1 MPVELKIILEKLY
14 NQYFLPGNYIIDFPE
29 NYQDK
34 ETLEKNPS
42 FFHNLTLEGVQSTP
56 SKETF
61 IFTEKYNSILDTYIL
76 ESIQIIKL
84 LDISIEVTIHK
95 PIKKVH
101 RYEFENYFG
110 FGGHCKGFD
119 TNKKIILCPKYKKI
133 ELDELLSKIDIDIL
147 NDNKI
152 IELCLIMFLLGFWN
166 KRQAINDFLNFL
178 ESEINPE
185 TIFEYLFQKL

>member
-1 MPVELKIILEKLY
+1 MPVELKTTLEKLY
-14 NQYFLPGNYIIDFPE
+14 EKYFLPGNYIIDFPE

-34 ETLEKNPS
+34 ETLEKKPK
-42 FFHNLTLEGVQSTP
+42 FFSQSY
-56 SKETF
+56 F
-61 IFTEKYNSILDTYIL
+61 IFNEKYNSILDTCIL
-76 ESIQIIKL
+76 ESIQTIKL
-84 LDISIEVTIHK
+84 LDISVEVIIHK

-101 RYEFENYFG
+101 RYEFEEYFG
-110 FGGHCKGFD
+110 FGGHCEGFNS
-119 TNKKIILCPKYKKI
+119 NKKIISCPKYKKI

-166 KRQAINDFLNFL
+166 KRQAINDLLNFL
-178 ESEINPE
+178 ESEINPD

>member
-1 MPVELKIILEKLY
+1 MSVELKTTLEKLY
-14 NQYFLPGNYIIDFPE
+14 EKYFLPGNYIIDFPE

-34 ETLEKNPS
+34 ES
-42 FFHNLTLEGVQSTP
+42 FN
-56 SKETF
+56 
-61 IFTEKYNSILDTYIL
+61 FTEKYNSILDTCIL
-76 ESIQIIKL
+76 ESIQTIKL
-84 LDISIEVTIHK
+84 LDIPVEVIIHK

-101 RYEFENYFG
+101 RYEFEEYFG
-110 FGGHCKGFD
+110 FGGHCEGFNS
-119 TNKKIILCPKYKKI
+119 NKKIILCPKYKKI

-166 KRQAINDFLNFL
+166 KRQAINDLLNFL
-178 ESEINPE
+178 ESEINPD

>member
-1 MPVELKIILEKLY
+1 MPVELKRILEKIY

-34 ETLEKNPS
+34 K
-42 FFHNLTLEGVQSTP
+42 
-56 SKETF
+56 TF
-61 IFTEKYNSILDTYIL
+61 IFNEKYNSILDTCIL
-76 ESIQIIKL
+76 ESIQTIKL
-84 LDISIEVTIHK
+84 LDIPVEVIIHK
-95 PIKKVH
+95 PIKEVH

-110 FGGHCKGFD
+110 FGGHCKGFNS
-119 TNKKIILCPKYKKI
+119 NKKIILCPKYKKI

-166 KRQAINDFLNFL
+166 KPQAINDLLNFL
-178 ESEINPE
+178 ESEINPD

>member
-1 MPVELKIILEKLY
+1 MPVELKRILEKIY

-61 IFTEKYNSILDTYIL
+61 IFTEKYNSSVNTYIL
-76 ESIQIIKL
+76 ESIQTIEL
-84 LDISIEVTIHK
+84 LDIPVEVIIHK
-95 PIKKVH
+95 PIKQVH
-101 RYEFENYFG
+101 RHEFENYFG
-110 FGGHCKGFD
+110 FGGHCKGFNS
-119 TNKKIILCPKYKKI
+119 NKKIISCPKYKKI

-166 KRQAINDFLNFL
+166 KRQAINDLLNFL
-178 ESEINPE
+178 QSEINPD